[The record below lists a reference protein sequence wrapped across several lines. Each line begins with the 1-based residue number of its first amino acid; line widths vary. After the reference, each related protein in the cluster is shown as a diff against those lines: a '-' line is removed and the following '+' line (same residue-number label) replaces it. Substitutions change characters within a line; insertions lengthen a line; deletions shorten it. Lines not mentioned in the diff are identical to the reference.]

1 MPELAYTCDPSSLL
15 ASSPCVSCLSEKEM
29 LAVLVAI
36 LAMTV
41 DKTIPEVMEDSSCF
55 NCMSK
60 KQMLQALVTIF
71 GNELLGENATAQQVI
86 DEMHCLVCVDE
97 HKLLAAILQ
106 LICNNWQTIFCS
118 RFQ

>member
-1 MPELAYTCDPSSLL
+1 
-15 ASSPCVSCLSEKEM
+15 M

-41 DKTIPEVMEDSSCF
+41 NKTVAEVMADSACF

-71 GNELLGENATAQQVI
+71 GNELLGENATAQEVI

-97 HKLLAAILQ
+97 HKLMAALLQ
-106 LICNNWQTIFCS
+106 LICNNWTTIFGF
-118 RFQ
+118 RLL